1 MSDEERNPMTEDEL
15 RDILDRKRITD
26 EQLQRLMN
34 DPAALE
40 RVLAARDPEA
50 VKAADQARRDLA
62 ATRERRDLAA
72 TREMMREVWERGRAI
87 AEAHHRIKEE
97 GGSFAAW
104 LDAQG
109 ISRATAQRL
118 LSLYHR
124 VDWQSLATDDE

>member
-15 RDILDRKRITD
+15 RDILDGKRMTD
-26 EQLQRLMN
+26 EQLQRLLD

-62 ATRERRDLAA
+62 ASRQTPGEWMRDLC
-72 TREMMREVWERGRAI
+72 ERARAI
-87 AEAHHRIKEE
+87 AQAHRRIKEE